1 MEYYAATKKEQE
13 HLFWTDTESG
23 CIIKW
28 KKQDTEE
35 CADIPYFSK
44 VYFMPFAFT
53 EDLH

>member
-13 HLFWTDTESG
+13 SLFRTDTESG

-28 KKQDTEE
+28 KKQDTEG
-35 CADIPYFSK
+35 CADIPSLSK
-44 VYFMPFAFT
+44 FTLCPSAFT